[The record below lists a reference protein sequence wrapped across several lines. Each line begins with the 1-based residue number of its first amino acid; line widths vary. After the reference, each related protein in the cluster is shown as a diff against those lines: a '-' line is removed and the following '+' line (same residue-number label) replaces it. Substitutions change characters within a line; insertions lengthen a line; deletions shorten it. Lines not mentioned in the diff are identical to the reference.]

1 MSKKFTKKKLVEI
14 IKKINKYH
22 YFLVNKKSAKLLGSS
37 NSNTDA
43 KKKVFEKLK
52 DKVDS
57 LIGKSIYRIK
67 IGLSDKLDVDSY
79 GKDLIGGPIY
89 LKLEKYIVKRKDKLE
104 KKDSIDYFFYYK
116 YDDLNSVSN
125 SNLKKIAYA
134 FKNNLF
140 DHGGFKIKYVIETV
154 NSI

>member
-22 YFLVNKKSAKLLGSS
+22 YFLVNKKGAKLLGSS

-52 DKVDS
+52 DKVDL
-57 LIGKSIYRIK
+57 LIDKPLYRIK
-67 IGLSDKLDVDSY
+67 IGLSDKLEVDSY

-89 LKLEKYIVKRKDKLE
+89 VKLEKYIVKRKGKLE
-104 KKDSIDYFFYYK
+104 KKESIDYLFYYK
-116 YDDLNSVSN
+116 YDDLKNVSI
-125 SNLKKIAYA
+125 SDLKKLAYA
-134 FKNNLF
+134 FKNNLY

>member
-1 MSKKFTKKKLVEI
+1 MSKKFNKKKLVEI

-43 KKKVFEKLK
+43 KNKVFEKLK
-52 DKVDS
+52 DKVDL
-57 LIGKSIYRIK
+57 LIDKPLYRIK
-67 IGLSDKLDVDSY
+67 IGLSDKLEVDSY

-89 LKLEKYIVKRKDKLE
+89 VKLEKYIVKRKGKLE
-104 KKDSIDYFFYYK
+104 KKESIDYLFYYK
-116 YDDLNSVSN
+116 YDDLKNVSI
-125 SNLKKIAYA
+125 SDLKKLAYA
-134 FKNNLF
+134 FKNNLY